1 MPIRVVAFDGDDTL
15 WHNETH
21 FNFTQAALRHLLRG
35 HAPNADVDARL
46 FETEMANLSLY
57 GYGIKS
63 FTLSMIETALEITDG
78 TIPASDLKVIL
89 DWGKRMLREPTEL
102 LEGVRETLLG
112 MSQNHQLLL
121 ITKGDLFDQE
131 SKLAR
136 SGLAERFAGVEI
148 LSDKNVDSYRRVL
161 GRRGI
166 DAGEFVMVG
175 NSLRSDVVPVV
186 ELGARAVH
194 IPYHVTW
201 QHEQVDEDSVPGEGW
216 FRHDKSFNHL
226 AYVGLQKAI
235 ADFHVKGDVT
245 ESKTG
250 DDYVPNLTS
259 YASKNYDLVIG
270 VGFLMQEAVGK
281 VSGSFPNVHFAIIDG
296 AGTDASGKD
305 LQHSNVESLFF
316 KEQDAGAMVG
326 VIAGMLEK
334 DKKAPGNTN
343 VISAVGG
350 VSIPPV

>member
-1 MPIRVVAFDGDDTL
+1 MPIKVVAFDGDDTL

-21 FNFTQAALRHLLRG
+21 FHFTQAALRDLLRG
-35 HAPNADVDARL
+35 HVPDADVDVRL

-63 FTLSMIETALEITDG
+63 FTLSMIETAIEITDG

-89 DWGKRMLREPTEL
+89 DWGKRMLKEPTEL
-102 LEGVRETLLG
+102 LDGVRETLLDVARK
-112 MSQNHQLLL
+112 HELLL

-136 SGLAERFAGVEI
+136 SGLAEHFVGVEI

-166 DAGEFVMVG
+166 AVEEFVMVG

-201 QHEQVDEDSVPGEGW
+201 HHEQVDEESLPGDGW
-216 FRHDKSFNHL
+216 FRLENIGELGRLLGRLDGHARSAPRRSVRHK
-226 AYVGLQKAI
+226 LQSRP
-235 ADFHVKGDVT
+235 DR
-245 ESKTG
+245 KT
-250 DDYVPNLTS
+250 
-259 YASKNYDLVIG
+259 
-270 VGFLMQEAVGK
+270 
-281 VSGSFPNVHFAIIDG
+281 
-296 AGTDASGKD
+296 
-305 LQHSNVESLFF
+305 
-316 KEQDAGAMVG
+316 
-326 VIAGMLEK
+326 
-334 DKKAPGNTN
+334 
-343 VISAVGG
+343 
-350 VSIPPV
+350 